1 MKLSEQDARLFFDLM
16 FSLQFFVKQ
25 QLGLFPEVKTAA
37 AYRELTGEIRMEV
50 RNAVWDNPHLI
61 QEYVKGNPD
70 TLNAEQLGI
79 VSGWQQFL
87 RGNFVLERHL
97 KSYTIFIGDGN
108 KVYGVLGLLDELEE
122 VIPKYALPMYTQAVL
137 LPFKGVIVYDG
148 LLSSYAL
155 SFGGGMRSGF
165 KEAYNK
171 AKRKGEIIVSFDTAV
186 QTQATAKAQ
195 KPLKDWQPI
204 ITALNEQAQT
214 LRAQAGSPPTW
225 GPAFSVVKAS
235 LALAETAVTSP
246 EDSQTLWQQYNRV
259 VQALNRLEDGIYRTY
274 D

>member
-1 MKLSEQDARLFFDLM
+1 MKLAEQDAKLFFDLM

-25 QLGLFPEVKTAA
+25 QLGLFPELKTLA
-37 AYRELTGEIRMEV
+37 AYRELTGEKRMEV

-61 QEYVKGNPD
+61 QEYVKHNPD
-70 TLNAEQLGI
+70 NLGQAPLDI
-79 VSGWQQFL
+79 VSGWQQFQ

-97 KSYTIFIGDGN
+97 KQYTIFIGDGN

-122 VIPKYALPMYTQAVL
+122 VVPKYALPLYVQAVL

-171 AKRKGEIIVSFDTAV
+171 AKRNGEIIVSFDTAV
-186 QTQATAKAQ
+186 QTQSAAKA
-195 KPLKDWQPI
+195 KKALKDWQPT
-204 ITALNEQAQT
+204 ITSLNEQAQT
-214 LRAQAGSPPTW
+214 LRAQSSSPPSW
-225 GPAFSVVKAS
+225 GPAFSLVKAS
-235 LALAETAVTSP
+235 LALAETAVTAP
-246 EDSQTLWQQYNRV
+246 EDSQALWQQYNRV
-259 VQALNRLEDGIYRTY
+259 VQALNRLENGIYRTF